1 MVFSSLLLATSLAL
15 SPVNEVDSNFSFNST
30 KITQN
35 QDVATISTNISN
47 CVENKIN
54 PFFVFINNANNLSA
68 ISLEVHFD
76 PSIIDFA
83 GIFTYDNNL
92 LDYNLNSDEGV
103 ITLSSI
109 FNAPINGNYQ
119 FLQLNILP
127 KEVSQSTFTTIDFL
141 VTNAFDSSFNQVNV
155 QSCSES
161 FYVNNN
167 NEIDEEDLEFFLNA
181 SKDVLIRDEEFSLS
195 VYCDELYK
203 INAGNFTLSYD
214 KDLLEFVSYQKG
226 SFLENTQTLFDIK
239 YDNPGSIEFSFIN
252 TAKIQENELI
262 TFTFKSKEN
271 IDSSCYLT
279 FTPTNLIDNDLNK
292 FSSSA
297 SDLKISFSYSSL
309 VEQKDALS
317 LKYDLNEETK
327 ELFINI
333 FINDGI
339 DFAVGDF
346 NITFDTRYFTYID
359 YSKTSILNNF
369 YISSVDDAKKDN
381 GQLDFHL
388 LTLESN
394 YNKGLIFTFKFNLF
408 EKCNNFDTFIEFTGK
423 NLATLDLQKLKN
435 INTTSS
441 IKTST
446 LSHIYSD
453 WTITNEPTCT
463 ENGIE
468 TRVCSVCGAEETR
481 EIPATGH
488 DTGSWIVVKE
498 PTCTEDG
505 LKELHCDTCNALLD
519 KEVIPATGHDE
530 GTWVTVKEP
539 TCTEDGLKELQCNKC
554 GEVLD
559 SETIKTTGHNFSEWT
574 TIKDPTCTEA
584 GLETRTCSICGETES
599 REIPAKGHDE
609 GTWVTV
615 KEPACTE
622 DGLKE
627 LHCNTCDEV
636 LDSEVIEATGHDAE
650 WVVTKEATETESGVE
665 SYICKNCG
673 EVLDTREIPV
683 KENNNSKNNLALQIA
698 LTICGIGVIIA
709 IIIAVIAIKANK
721 RKKHF

>member
-1 MVFSSLLLATSLAL
+1 MIFSSLLLAASLAL
-15 SPVNEVDSNFSFNST
+15 SPVNEVDNYYSINSS
-30 KITQN
+30 KVAQN

-47 CVENKIN
+47 CVENTIN
-54 PFFVFINNANNLSA
+54 TYFVYINNANNLSA
-68 ISLEVHFD
+68 ISLEIHFD
-76 PSIIDFA
+76 PSTIDFA
-83 GIFTYDNNL
+83 GIFAYDNNL

-127 KEVSQSTFTTIDFL
+127 KEVDQSTFTTIDFL

-167 NEIDEEDLEFFLNA
+167 NEIEEEDLEFFLNA
-181 SKDVLIRDEEFSLS
+181 SKDVLIKDEEFSLS

-297 SDLKISFSYSSL
+297 SELKISFSYSSL
-309 VEQKDALS
+309 VEQNDALS

-333 FINDGI
+333 YINDGI

-346 NITFDTRYFTYID
+346 TITFDTRYFTYID

-453 WTITNEPTCT
+453 WTITTEPNCT

-468 TRVCSVCGAEETR
+468 TRVCSACGAEETR

-488 DTGSWIVVKE
+488 DNGSWIVVKE

-505 LKELHCDTCNALLD
+505 FKELHCDTCNELLD
-519 KEVIPATGHDE
+519 KEVIPATGHD
-530 GTWVTVKEP
+530 GGIWVTVKEP
-539 TCTEDGLKELQCNKC
+539 TCAEDGLKELQCNKC

-559 SETIKTTGHNFSEWT
+559 SETIKATGHNFSEWS
-574 TIKDPTCTEA
+574 TIKDPTCTEP

-599 REIPAKGHDE
+599 REIPATGHDE
-609 GTWVTV
+609 GTWITV
-615 KEPACTE
+615 KEPTCTE

-636 LDSEVIEATGHDAE
+636 LDSAVIEATGHDAE

-683 KENNNSKNNLALQIA
+683 KENNNSKNNLALPIA